1 MSPLMLILKDFTL
14 GVLVA
19 SILVCVVEPHLVWES
34 HSSPLALCQVP
45 VDVMTFQ

>member
-1 MSPLMLILKDFTL
+1 MSPLMPILIDFTL

-19 SILVCVVEPHLVWES
+19 SILVCVAPRLVWES
-34 HSSPLALCQVP
+34 HSSPLALSRVP